1 MVRSEPGARLPK
13 RGETSV
19 SKLSGELLVAALIAF
34 GILFLSLTL
43 FTAHKLW
50 DKILTLSK
58 FKRMDLEFA
67 GAGSRDGVLYWR
79 RNKVKISLYLALE
92 AFYVAIGATATVLVG
107 LGLMQ
112 VFGMLR

>member
-1 MVRSEPGARLPK
+1 M
-13 RGETSV
+13 
-19 SKLSGELLVAALIAF
+19 SKLYGKLLVAALIAF

-58 FKRMDLEFA
+58 FNRMDLEFV

-79 RNKVKISLYLALE
+79 RNKVKISLYLALDV
-92 AFYVAIGATATVLVG
+92 FYLAVAATVTVLIGFG
-107 LGLMQ
+107 LLR
-112 VFGMLR
+112 VFGILR